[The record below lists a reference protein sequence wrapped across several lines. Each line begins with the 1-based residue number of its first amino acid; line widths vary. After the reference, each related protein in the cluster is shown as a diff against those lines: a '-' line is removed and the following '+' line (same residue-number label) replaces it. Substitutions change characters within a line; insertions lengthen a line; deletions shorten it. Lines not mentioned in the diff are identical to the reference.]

1 MTLVL
6 TVEKAAGRQEGW
18 KEEGTTSRKGHC
30 IVRWNSGTG
39 WSPRSI
45 YFVDNFKPVHELLPH
60 LVDDTKTKIKDTK
73 IPGRGIHA
81 SLGLFIKG

>member
-1 MTLVL
+1 MTDMTLVL

-18 KEEGTTSRKGHC
+18 KEEGPAAKA